1 MKLNEEINRINQL
14 MKINFIN
21 EGIDDIIKKLLGVS
35 DESTQ
40 TILKGNTDELG
51 QYSSSLKSI
60 VGGTGT
66 GSISD
71 ITSYLSRQGIGTT
84 DDAIAAW
91 IKTQPE
97 VLEQIARSS
106 SDIMKQASEVVFGRL
121 KLTNIL
127 TQDSIDEIND
137 LLTLS
142 LNKNRVDTII
152 TEIDRVLVALR
163 SARSRGT
170 NPDVEDLIKQ
180 FEDRKKLVQNYKS
193 SINSPVTIKQIDKSD
208 PQSYLDN
215 LSKEELEGK
224 LGSYSWKNIGYNQD
238 LMSGWKFHVFGE
250 DVKDAVFLQD
260 VLKPI
265 IDKYRCSAKIGGTG
279 QISSDAFKP
288 GQVQY
293 GKQGATIYIPPDV
306 INSGRQQEMLSDIKN
321 ALLGYKKGGT
331 ISGDQ
336 AITPSI
342 HYRYELLGSIPKEGI
357 DLSTYRN
364 MYSPNQDGGVYK
376 PNDVEDL
383 FSIKPT
389 NTNKVISNTTE
400 NLLKGNRISNR
411 SFVDSDIDWSKV
423 SNSKNINDYNK
434 LIAQAIQIGDYQY
447 ISRGGFERFGIDNFR
462 DYLMNNISTIHEL
475 DPNIG
480 RWSVTFK

>member
-1 MKLNEEINRINQL
+1 MKLNEEINRISEL
-14 MKINFIN
+14 MNINLIN

-40 TILKGNTDELG
+40 TILKGNADELG

-60 VGGTGT
+60 VGGSGKGT
-66 GSISD
+66 ISD
-71 ITSYLSRQGIGTT
+71 IVSFLSKEGLGST
-84 DDAIAAW
+84 DDVIATW
-91 IKTQPE
+91 IKSQPE
-97 VLEQIARSS
+97 IMSQIARSS
-106 SDIMKQASEVVFGRL
+106 DNIMKQASQIVFS
-121 KLTNIL
+121 KLPI
-127 TQDSIDEIND
+127 DKIFDPKSIEIIDD
-137 LLTLS
+137 LLTVS
-142 LNKNRVDTII
+142 LNKNYVDPMI
-152 TEIDRVLVALR
+152 TAIDESLVLLR
-163 SARSRGT
+163 QSQSKGYNLT
-170 NPDVEDLIKQ
+170 DLIKQ
-180 FEDRKKLVQNYKS
+180 FEDRKKLIQNYKN
-193 SINSPVTIKQIDKSD
+193 SINSPSTIKQIDNSD

-215 LSKEELEGK
+215 LSKEELEEK

-265 IDKYRCSAKIGGTG
+265 IDKYRCSAKIGGIN

-321 ALLGYKKGGT
+321 ALSGYKKGGT

-336 AITPSI
+336 SLTPSI
-342 HYRYELLGSIPKEGI
+342 HYRYELLGPTPKEGI

-364 MYSPNQDGGVYK
+364 MYSPNQDGGLYK

-411 SFVDSDIDWSKV
+411 SFGDSDIDWSKV
-423 SNSKNINDYNK
+423 SNAKNMNDYNK
-434 LIAQAIQIGDYQY
+434 LISQAIQTGNYQY
-447 ISRGGFERFGIDNFR
+447 ISRGGFEKFGIDNFR
-462 DYLMNNISTIHEL
+462 DYLMNNISTVNEL

-480 RWSVTFK
+480 RWSVVFK

>member
-1 MKLNEEINRINQL
+1 MKLNEEIDRISKL
-14 MKINFIN
+14 MNINLIN

-40 TILKGNTDELG
+40 TILKGNSDELG

-60 VGGTGT
+60 VGGSGKGT
-66 GSISD
+66 ISD
-71 ITSYLSRQGIGTT
+71 IVSFLSKEGLGST
-84 DDAIAAW
+84 DDAIATW
-91 IKTQPE
+91 IKSQPE
-97 VLEQIARSS
+97 IMSQIARSS
-106 SDIMKQASEVVFGRL
+106 DNIMKQASQIVFS
-121 KLTNIL
+121 KLPI
-127 TQDSIDEIND
+127 DKIFDPKSIEIIDD
-137 LLTLS
+137 LLTAP
-142 LNKNRVDTII
+142 LNKNYVDPMI
-152 TEIDRVLVALR
+152 TAIDESLVLLR
-163 SARSRGT
+163 QAQSKGYNLT
-170 NPDVEDLIKQ
+170 DLIKQ
-180 FEDRKKLVQNYKS
+180 FEDRKKLIQNYKS
-193 SINSPVTIKQIDKSD
+193 SINSPVNIKQIDNSD

-260 VLKPI
+260 VLKPV
-265 IDKYRCSAKIGGTG
+265 IDKYRCSAKIGGIG
-279 QISSDAFKP
+279 QISSDSFKP

-321 ALLGYKKGGT
+321 ALSGYKKGGT

-336 AITPSI
+336 ALTPSI
-342 HYRYELLGSIPKEGI
+342 HYRYELLGPAPKEGI

-411 SFVDSDIDWSKV
+411 SFGDSDIDWSKV
-423 SNSKNINDYNK
+423 TNAKNMNDYNK
-434 LIAQAIQIGDYQY
+434 LISQAIQTGNYQY
-447 ISRGGFERFGIDNFR
+447 ISRGGFEKFGIDNFR
-462 DYLMNNISTIHEL
+462 DYLMNNISKVNEL

-480 RWSVTFK
+480 RWSVVFK

>member
-1 MKLNEEINRINQL
+1 MKLNEEIDRISKL
-14 MKINFIN
+14 MNINLIN

-40 TILKGNTDELG
+40 TILKGNSDELG

-60 VGGTGT
+60 VGGSGKGT
-66 GSISD
+66 ISD
-71 ITSYLSRQGIGTT
+71 IVSFLSKEGLGST
-84 DDAIAAW
+84 DDAIATW
-91 IKTQPE
+91 IKSQPE
-97 VLEQIARSS
+97 IMSQIARSS
-106 SDIMKQASEVVFGRL
+106 DNIMKQASQIVFGKL
-121 KLTNIL
+121 KLANIFD
-127 TQDSIDEIND
+127 QESIDAINE
-137 LLTLS
+137 LLTIS

-152 TEIDRVLVALR
+152 KEIDDVLSTLR
-163 SARSRGT
+163 GLRGRGSNT
-170 NPDVEDLIKQ
+170 NIEDLIKQ
-180 FEDRKKLVQNYKS
+180 FEDRKRLIQNYKS
-193 SINSPVTIKQIDKSD
+193 SINSPVNIKQIDNSD

-260 VLKPI
+260 VLKPV

-321 ALLGYKKGGT
+321 ALSGYKKGGT

-336 AITPSI
+336 ALTPSI
-342 HYRYELLGSIPKEGI
+342 HYRYELLGPAPKEGI

-411 SFVDSDIDWSKV
+411 SFGDSDIDWSKV
-423 SNSKNINDYNK
+423 TNAKNMNDYNK
-434 LIAQAIQIGDYQY
+434 LISQAIQTGNYQS
-447 ISRGGFERFGIDNFR
+447 ISRGGFEKFGIANFR
-462 DYLMNNISTIHEL
+462 DYLMNNISTVNEL